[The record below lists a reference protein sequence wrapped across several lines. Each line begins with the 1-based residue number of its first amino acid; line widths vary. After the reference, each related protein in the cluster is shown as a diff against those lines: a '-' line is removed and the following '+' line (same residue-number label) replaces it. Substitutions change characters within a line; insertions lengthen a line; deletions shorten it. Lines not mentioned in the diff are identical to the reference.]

1 MKQKSRDSE
10 MCVIHTV
17 HTLRILRI
25 QRAIPMGWLFVA
37 QLRPFVLL
45 AGAASLLLNLAL
57 LMPSIYMMQVFD
69 RVFSSRSVETLVML
83 SALAFLA
90 LALGYCMDVVRARA
104 LGWSGR
110 ALDRRLSPTALA
122 SVLREA
128 AGVAGRAN
136 TDVLRDIAQLRAFLS
151 GTGVHALFDAPWLP
165 IYVLVICL
173 MHPLLGL
180 AATLGAC
187 MLAALAILNERLM
200 RGRAERS
207 LRCSR
212 DATRHAEALTR
223 NAEVIIGMGMTRAAV
238 GSWEARHDL
247 LLDAQAQLSAGSSKL
262 SAVARITRH
271 GLQIV
276 MLALG
281 AWLVIATHASPG
293 IMVAATILLGRA
305 LQPVEQLIGGWKV
318 LVEARGAWQ
327 RLSDRPAARM
337 AQAGVELPAP
347 SGRVEVERIIF
358 SAAKLRPPLIKGVAF
373 TLEAGESLGVIGPSA
388 SGKTTLIRLILG
400 IWTPQAGVIRLDGAD
415 IAHWDRD
422 SLGQHVGYLPQD
434 VELFGGTVAENIAR
448 LGTVD
453 SEQVVVAARLA
464 HAHEMILRL
473 PDGYETQIGEA
484 GAILSGGQRQRIAF
498 ARALYGNPRLVVL
511 DEPNANLDAQG
522 EAALA
527 AALAEL
533 KARNVTTI
541 MVGHRPALMS
551 QLDKLAVL
559 KDGVLEAFGPSATIL
574 PRMHAVAARSG
585 RPAPAQAEE
594 AAQALA

>member
-1 MKQKSRDSE
+1 MS
-10 MCVIHTV
+10 
-17 HTLRILRI
+17 
-25 QRAIPMGWLFVA
+25 WLFVA
-37 QLRPFVLL
+37 RLRPFVLL
-45 AGAASLLLNLAL
+45 AGVASLLLNLAL

-110 ALDRRLSPTALA
+110 ALDRRLSPAALA

-151 GTGVHALFDAPWLP
+151 GTGVQALFDAPWLP
-165 IYVLVICL
+165 VYVLVICL

-180 AATLGAC
+180 AAALGAC
-187 MLAALAILNERLM
+187 MLTALAILNERLM

-207 LRCSR
+207 LRCAR
-212 DATRHAEALTR
+212 DTTRHAEALTR

-238 GSWEARHDL
+238 GSWEARHGQ
-247 LLDAQAQLSAGSSKL
+247 LLDAQAQLSAASSRL
-262 SAVARITRH
+262 SAVARITRQ

-281 AWLVIATHASPG
+281 AWLVIDRHASPG

-327 RLSDRPAARM
+327 RLRERPAAQT
-337 AQAGVELPAP
+337 AQAGLELPAP
-347 SGRVEVERIIF
+347 SGRVELERVIF
-358 SAAKLRPPLIKGVAF
+358 SPAPLRPPLIKGVAF
-373 TLEAGESLGVIGPSA
+373 TLDAGESLGVIGPSA

-400 IWTPQAGVIRLDGAD
+400 IWKPQAGVIRLDGAD
-415 IAHWDRD
+415 IARWDRD
-422 SLGQHVGYLPQD
+422 ALGQHIGYLPQD
-434 VELFGGTVAENIAR
+434 VELFAGTVAENVAR
-448 LGTVD
+448 LGPVD
-453 SEQVVVAARLA
+453 SEQVVAAARLA

-527 AALAEL
+527 AALGEL
-533 KARNVTTI
+533 KARGVTTI

-559 KDGVLEAFGPSATIL
+559 KDGALESFGPSATIL
-574 PRMHAVAARSG
+574 PRMHAVAARPN

-594 AAQALA
+594 AAEALA

>member
-1 MKQKSRDSE
+1 MS
-10 MCVIHTV
+10 
-17 HTLRILRI
+17 
-25 QRAIPMGWLFVA
+25 WLFVA

-83 SALAFLA
+83 SGLAFLA
-90 LALGYCMDVVRARA
+90 LVLGYCMDIVRSRA

-110 ALDRRLSPTALA
+110 ALDRRLSPAALA

-128 AGVAGRAN
+128 SGTAGRSN

-151 GTGVHALFDAPWLP
+151 GTGIHALFDAPWLP
-165 IYVLVICL
+165 IFLLVIGL

-187 MLAALAILNERLM
+187 ILATLAVLNERLM
-200 RGRAERS
+200 RGRADRA

-212 DATRHAEALTR
+212 DTTRHAELLTR
-223 NAEVIIGMGMTRAAV
+223 NAEVVIGMGMTRAAV
-238 GSWEARHDL
+238 ASWQERHDQ
-247 LLDAQAQLSAGSSKL
+247 LLDAQAQLGAGSSRL
-262 SAVARITRH
+262 TAIARITRQ

-281 AWLVIATHASPG
+281 AWLVVDVHASPG

-305 LQPVEQLIGGWKV
+305 LQPVEQLISGWKS
-318 LVEARGAWQ
+318 LMDARGAWQ
-327 RLSDRPAARM
+327 RLTERPAPKSAD
-337 AQAGVELPAP
+337 ASLELPAP
-347 SGRVEVERIIF
+347 RGRIEVENIVF
-358 SAAKLRPPLIKGVAF
+358 SAGAQRPALIRRVAF
-373 TLEAGESLGVIGPSA
+373 SIEAGESLGVIGPSA

-400 IWTPQAGVIRLDGAD
+400 IWKPQSGVIRLDGAD
-415 IAHWDRD
+415 IARWDRD
-422 SLGQHVGYLPQD
+422 ALGRHVGYLPQD

-448 LGTVD
+448 LGAVD
-453 SEQVVVAARLA
+453 SAQVVEAARLA
-464 HAHEMILRL
+464 HAHDMILRL
-473 PDGYETQIGEA
+473 PDGYETQIGDA

-533 KARNVTTI
+533 KERGVTTI

-559 KDGVLEAFGPSATIL
+559 KDGVLEAFGPSSAIL
-574 PRMHAVAARSG
+574 SRIHAVTAKPGHMAPVQRAE
-585 RPAPAQAEE
+585 PAE
-594 AAQALA
+594 AIA

>member
-1 MKQKSRDSE
+1 MR
-10 MCVIHTV
+10 
-17 HTLRILRI
+17 
-25 QRAIPMGWLFVA
+25 WLFVA

-69 RVFSSRSVETLVML
+69 RVFSSRSVETLTML

-90 LALGYCMDVVRARA
+90 LVLGYCMDVVRSRA
-104 LGWSGR
+104 LGWAGR
-110 ALDRRLSPTALA
+110 LLDRRLSPAALA

-128 AGVAGRAN
+128 AGVTGRAN
-136 TDVLRDIAQLRAFLS
+136 TDVLRDIAQLRAFLG
-151 GTGVHALFDAPWLP
+151 GTGINALFDAPWLP
-165 IYVLVICL
+165 IFLLVIGL

-180 AATLGAC
+180 AAAVGACLLGA
-187 MLAALAILNERLM
+187 LAVVNERLM

-207 LRCSR
+207 LRYSR
-212 DATRHAEALTR
+212 DTTRHADVLTR
-223 NAEVIIGMGMTRAAV
+223 NAEVIVGMGMTKAAV
-238 GSWEARHDL
+238 ASWQARHDQ
-247 LLDAQAQLSAGSSKL
+247 LLDAQAQLGAGASRV
-262 SAVARITRH
+262 SAVARITRQ

-281 AWLVIATHASPG
+281 AWLVIDMHASPG

-305 LQPVEQLIGGWKV
+305 LQPVEQLIGGWKG

-327 RLSDRPAARM
+327 RLGERPAASSTNTSL
-337 AQAGVELPAP
+337 ELPAP
-347 SGRVEVERIIF
+347 TGRIEVDHVVF
-358 SAAKLRPPLIKGVAF
+358 SAVAQRPALIRKVAF
-373 TLEAGESLGVIGPSA
+373 TLEAGESLGVIGASA

-400 IWTPQAGVIRLDGAD
+400 IWKPQAGVIRLDGAD
-415 IAHWDRD
+415 IARWDRD
-422 SLGQHVGYLPQD
+422 ALGAHVGYLPQD

-453 SEQVVVAARLA
+453 SAQVVAAARLA

-473 PDGYETQIGEA
+473 PEGYETQIGDA
-484 GAILSGGQRQRIAF
+484 GAVLSGGQRQRIAL

-527 AALAEL
+527 AALKEL
-533 KARNVTTI
+533 KARGVTTI

-559 KDGVLEAFGPSATIL
+559 KDGALEAFGPASTIL
-574 PRMHAVAARSG
+574 PQKHAVSPQPNRLAPVRNEQPAEAR
-585 RPAPAQAEE
+585 A
-594 AAQALA
+594 

>member
-1 MKQKSRDSE
+1 MS
-10 MCVIHTV
+10 
-17 HTLRILRI
+17 
-25 QRAIPMGWLFVA
+25 WLFVA

-83 SALAFLA
+83 SGLALLA
-90 LALGYCMDVVRARA
+90 LALGYCMDVVRSRA

-110 ALDRRLSPTALA
+110 ALDRRLSPAALA

-128 AGVAGRAN
+128 SGVSGRAN

-151 GTGVHALFDAPWLP
+151 GTGIHALFDAPWLP
-165 IYVLVICL
+165 IFLLVIGL

-187 MLAALAILNERLM
+187 VLTALAILNERLM

-212 DATRHAEALTR
+212 DTTRHAELLTR
-223 NAEVIIGMGMTRAAV
+223 NAEVVIGMGMTRAAV
-238 GSWEARHDL
+238 ASWQMRHDQM
-247 LLDAQAQLSAGSSKL
+247 LDAQAQLGAGSSRL
-262 SAVARITRH
+262 TAIARITRQ

-281 AWLVIATHASPG
+281 AWLVIDVHASPG

-305 LQPVEQLIGGWKV
+305 LQPVEQLIGGWKS
-318 LVEARGAWQ
+318 LIDARGAWQ
-327 RLSDRPAARM
+327 RLSERPALQNAN
-337 AQAGVELPAP
+337 ASLELPAP
-347 SGRVEVERIIF
+347 RGRIEVENIVF
-358 SAAKLRPPLIKGVAF
+358 SAGAQRPALIRRVAF
-373 TLEAGESLGVIGPSA
+373 AVEAGESLGVIGPSA

-400 IWTPQAGVIRLDGAD
+400 IWKPQSGVIRLDGAD
-415 IAHWDRD
+415 IARWDRD
-422 SLGQHVGYLPQD
+422 VLGRHVGYLPQD

-448 LGTVD
+448 LGVVD
-453 SEQVVVAARLA
+453 SAQVVEAARLA

-473 PDGYETQIGEA
+473 PDGYETQIGDA

-533 KARNVTTI
+533 KARGVTTI

-559 KDGVLEAFGPSATIL
+559 KDGALEAFGPCSAIL
-574 PRMHAVAARSG
+574 SRMHAVAAKPGHIAPVQRAE
-585 RPAPAQAEE
+585 PAE
-594 AAQALA
+594 AIA